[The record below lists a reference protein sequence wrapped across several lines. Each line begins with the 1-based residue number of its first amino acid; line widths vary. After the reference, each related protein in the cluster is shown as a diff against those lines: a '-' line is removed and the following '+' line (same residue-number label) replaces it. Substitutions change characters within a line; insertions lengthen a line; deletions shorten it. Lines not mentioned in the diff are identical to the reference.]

1 MKKTI
6 LSLVAISVLF
16 LAGCNNDSPTE
27 QKIVEHVTVQSVKIP
42 ESVQNGIANNEIKNA
57 QKEDQTVITDYLD
70 SMQTQESLSQNLLSA
85 IKTAP
90 LPSES
95 RDTSYTDLKNYSEEL
110 QAQIA
115 KMTEDLQN
123 GSASMSFVKT
133 PGKITDIP
141 NADGLELT
149 IPLISMN
156 VTASINQTTANVS
169 LAGDIKNGAIIS
181 IDCEKF
187 PAEQEE
193 IKSIKISE
201 EISNSIAI
209 NMKPNMTADSSNEP
223 AFDISGK
230 ATYITKYNLG
240 EVFVI
245 PLKDGLP
252 IAGKIFATVNLKL
265 KVEDIA
271 KLTKDFQ
278 DISEDAISSVANP
291 SLEVYKL
298 LKDYF
303 EIAEIQISVYD
314 LYGTKLFDYK
324 NINSFE
330 EILQDGFSE
339 TILEKLKELQNQFT
353 GL

>member
-1 MKKTI
+1 MKKI
-6 LSLVAISVLF
+6 IFSLITVSVLF

-42 ESVQNGIANNEIKNA
+42 ESVQSRIANNEIKNA

-110 QAQIA
+110 QAQIT
-115 KMTEDLQN
+115 KMTEDLQY

-156 VTASINQTTANVS
+156 VTASINQTTYNTS

-187 PAEQEE
+187 PTEQEE

-209 NMKPNMTADSSNEP
+209 NMKPNMTADSNEP

-245 PLKDGLP
+245 PLENGLP

-265 KVEDIA
+265 KVDDMA

-278 DISEDAISSVANP
+278 DLSGDAISSVANP

-298 LKDYF
+298 LKEYF

-324 NINSFE
+324 NIKSFE

-339 TILEKLKELQNQFT
+339 TILKKLKDLQNQFT

>member
-6 LSLVAISVLF
+6 LSLVAFSVLF

-57 QKEDQTVITDYLD
+57 QKEDQTVITNYLD

-95 RDTSYTDLKNYSEEL
+95 RDTSYTDLINYSEEL

-115 KMTEDLQN
+115 QMTEDLQN

-141 NADGLELT
+141 NADGIELT

-156 VTASINQTTANVS
+156 VTASINQTTYNVS

-187 PAEQEE
+187 PTEQEE

-209 NMKPNMTADSSNEP
+209 NMTADSSNEP

-230 ATYITKYNLG
+230 ATYITKYNIG

-265 KVEDIA
+265 KVDDIA

-278 DISEDAISSVANP
+278 DISEDAISSVSNP

-298 LKDYF
+298 LKEYF
-303 EIAEIQISVYD
+303 EVAEIQISVYD

>member
-1 MKKTI
+1 MKKI
-6 LSLVAISVLF
+6 IFSLITVSVLF
-16 LAGCNNDSPTE
+16 LAGCNNDSSPE

-42 ESVQNGIANNEIKNA
+42 ESVQSRIANNEIKNA

-141 NADGLELT
+141 KADGLELT

-156 VTASINQTTANVS
+156 VTASINQTTYNTS

-187 PAEQEE
+187 PTEQEE

-209 NMKPNMTADSSNEP
+209 NMKPNMTADSNEL

-339 TILEKLKELQNQFT
+339 TILKKLKELQNQFT

>member
-1 MKKTI
+1 MKKI
-6 LSLVAISVLF
+6 IFSLITVSVLF
-16 LAGCNNDSPTE
+16 LAGCNNDSSPE

-42 ESVQNGIANNEIKNA
+42 ESVQSRIANNEIKNA

-110 QAQIA
+110 QAQIT
-115 KMTEDLQN
+115 KMTEDLQY

-156 VTASINQTTANVS
+156 VTASINQTTYNTS

-187 PAEQEE
+187 PTEQEE

-209 NMKPNMTADSSNEP
+209 NMKPNMTADSNEP

-245 PLKDGLP
+245 PLENGLP

-265 KVEDIA
+265 KVDDMA

-278 DISEDAISSVANP
+278 DLSGDAISSVANP

-298 LKDYF
+298 LKEYF

-324 NINSFE
+324 NIKSFE

-339 TILEKLKELQNQFT
+339 TILKKLKDLQNQFT

>member
-6 LSLVAISVLF
+6 LSLVAVSVLF

-42 ESVQNGIANNEIKNA
+42 ESVQSGIANNEIKNA

-156 VTASINQTTANVS
+156 VTASINQTTYNTS

-187 PAEQEE
+187 PTEQEE

-209 NMKPNMTADSSNEP
+209 NMNPNMTADSNKP

-245 PLKDGLP
+245 PLEDGLP

-278 DISEDAISSVANP
+278 DLSGDAISSVANP

-330 EILQDGFSE
+330 EILKDGFSE
-339 TILEKLKELQNQFT
+339 TILEKLKELQNQCI

>member
-1 MKKTI
+1 MKKI
-6 LSLVAISVLF
+6 IFSLITVSVLF
-16 LAGCNNDSPTE
+16 LASCNNDSPAE

-42 ESVQNGIANNEIKNA
+42 ESVQSRIANNEIKNA

-110 QAQIA
+110 QAQIT
-115 KMTEDLQN
+115 KMTEDLQY

-156 VTASINQTTANVS
+156 VTASINQTTYNTS

-187 PAEQEE
+187 PTEQEE

-209 NMKPNMTADSSNEP
+209 NMKPNMTADSNEP

-240 EVFVI
+240 EVLVI
-245 PLKDGLP
+245 PLENGLP

-265 KVEDIA
+265 KVDDMA

-278 DISEDAISSVANP
+278 DLSGDAISSVANP

-298 LKDYF
+298 LKEYF

-324 NINSFE
+324 NIKSFE

-339 TILEKLKELQNQFT
+339 TILKKLKDLQNQFT

>member
-1 MKKTI
+1 MKKI
-6 LSLVAISVLF
+6 IFSLITVSVLF

-42 ESVQNGIANNEIKNA
+42 ESVQSRIANNEIKNA

-110 QAQIA
+110 QAKIA

-156 VTASINQTTANVS
+156 VTASINQTTYNTS

-187 PAEQEE
+187 PTEQEE

-209 NMKPNMTADSSNEP
+209 NMKPNMTADSNEP

-245 PLKDGLP
+245 PLENGLP

-265 KVEDIA
+265 KVDDMA

-278 DISEDAISSVANP
+278 DLSGDAISSVANP

-303 EIAEIQISVYD
+303 EIAEIQIRVYD
-314 LYGTKLFDYK
+314 LYETKLFDYK
-324 NINSFE
+324 NIKSCE

-339 TILEKLKELQNQFT
+339 TILKKLKDLQNQFT

>member
-1 MKKTI
+1 MKKI
-6 LSLVAISVLF
+6 IFSLITVSVLF

-42 ESVQNGIANNEIKNA
+42 ESVQSRIANNEIKNA

-85 IKTAP
+85 IKTAT

-110 QAQIA
+110 QAQIT
-115 KMTEDLQN
+115 KMTEDLQY

-156 VTASINQTTANVS
+156 VTASINQTTYNTS

-187 PAEQEE
+187 PTEQEE

-209 NMKPNMTADSSNEP
+209 NMKPNMTADSNEP

-245 PLKDGLP
+245 PLENGLP
-252 IAGKIFATVNLKL
+252 IAGKIFAMVNLKL
-265 KVEDIA
+265 KVDDMA

-278 DISEDAISSVANP
+278 DLSGDAISSVANP

-298 LKDYF
+298 LKEYF

-324 NINSFE
+324 NIKSFE

-339 TILEKLKELQNQFT
+339 TILKKLKDLQNQFT

>member
-6 LSLVAISVLF
+6 LSLVAVSVLF

-42 ESVQNGIANNEIKNA
+42 ESVQSGIANNEIKNA

-95 RDTSYTDLKNYSEEL
+95 RDTSYTDLKKYSEEL
-110 QAQIA
+110 QAQIE
-115 KMTEDLQN
+115 KMTADLQN
-123 GSASMSFVKT
+123 GSASMRFVKT

-156 VTASINQTTANVS
+156 VTASINQTTYNVS

-187 PAEQEE
+187 PTEQEE

-209 NMKPNMTADSSNEP
+209 IMKQNMTADSNEP

-245 PLKDGLP
+245 PLEDGLP

-265 KVEDIA
+265 KVDDMA

-278 DISEDAISSVANP
+278 GLSEDAISSVANP
-291 SLEVYKL
+291 NLEVYKL
-298 LKDYF
+298 LKEYF

>member
-1 MKKTI
+1 MKKI
-6 LSLVAISVLF
+6 IFSLITVSVLF
-16 LAGCNNDSPTE
+16 LAGCNNESPTE

-42 ESVQNGIANNEIKNA
+42 ESVQSRIANNEIKNA

-110 QAQIA
+110 QAQIT
-115 KMTEDLQN
+115 KMTEDLQY

-156 VTASINQTTANVS
+156 VTASINQTTYNTS

-187 PAEQEE
+187 PTEQEE

-209 NMKPNMTADSSNEP
+209 NMKPNMTADSNEP

-245 PLKDGLP
+245 PLENGLP
-252 IAGKIFATVNLKL
+252 IAGKIFAMVNLKL
-265 KVEDIA
+265 KVDDMA

-278 DISEDAISSVANP
+278 DLSGDAISSVANP
-291 SLEVYKL
+291 SLAVSKL
-298 LKDYF
+298 LQAYF
-303 EIAEIQISVYD
+303 ELASLHIHVYD

-324 NINSFE
+324 NIKSFE

-339 TILEKLKELQNQFT
+339 TILKKLKDLQNQFT

>member
-1 MKKTI
+1 MKKI
-6 LSLVAISVLF
+6 IFSLITVSVLF
-16 LAGCNNDSPTE
+16 LASCNNDSSPE

-42 ESVQNGIANNEIKNA
+42 ESVQSRIANNEIKNA

-110 QAQIA
+110 QAQIT
-115 KMTEDLQN
+115 KMTEDLQY

-156 VTASINQTTANVS
+156 VTASINQTTYNTS

-187 PAEQEE
+187 PTEQEE

-209 NMKPNMTADSSNEP
+209 NMKPNMTADSNEP

-245 PLKDGLP
+245 PLKNGLP
-252 IAGKIFATVNLKL
+252 IAGKIFAMVNLKL
-265 KVEDIA
+265 KVDDMA

-278 DISEDAISSVANP
+278 DLSGDAISSVANP

-298 LKDYF
+298 LKEYF

-324 NINSFE
+324 NIKSFE

-339 TILEKLKELQNQFT
+339 TILKKLKDLQNQFT

>member
-1 MKKTI
+1 MKKI
-6 LSLVAISVLF
+6 IFSLITVSVLF
-16 LAGCNNDSPTE
+16 LASCNNDSSPE

-42 ESVQNGIANNEIKNA
+42 ESVQSRIANNEIKNA

-209 NMKPNMTADSSNEP
+209 NMKPNMTADSNEP

-265 KVEDIA
+265 KVDDMA

-278 DISEDAISSVANP
+278 DLSGDAISSVANP

-298 LKDYF
+298 LKEYF

-324 NINSFE
+324 NIKSFE

-339 TILEKLKELQNQFT
+339 TILKKLKDLQNQFT

>member
-1 MKKTI
+1 MKKI
-6 LSLVAISVLF
+6 IFSLITVSVLF
-16 LAGCNNDSPTE
+16 LASCNNDSSPE
-27 QKIVEHVTVQSVKIP
+27 QKIVEPVTANSIEIP
-42 ESVQNGIANNEIKNA
+42 ESVQSRIANNEIKNA

-110 QAQIA
+110 QAQIT
-115 KMTEDLQN
+115 KMTEDLQY

-156 VTASINQTTANVS
+156 VTASINQTTYNTS

-187 PAEQEE
+187 PTEQEE

-209 NMKPNMTADSSNEP
+209 NMKPNMTADSNEP

-245 PLKDGLP
+245 PLENGLP
-252 IAGKIFATVNLKL
+252 IAGKIFAMVNLKL
-265 KVEDIA
+265 KVDDMA

-278 DISEDAISSVANP
+278 DLSGDAISSVANP

-298 LKDYF
+298 LKEYF

-324 NINSFE
+324 NIKSFE

-339 TILEKLKELQNQFT
+339 TILKKLKDLQNQFT

>member
-1 MKKTI
+1 MKKI
-6 LSLVAISVLF
+6 IFSLITVSVLF
-16 LAGCNNDSPTE
+16 LAGCNNDSSPE

-42 ESVQNGIANNEIKNA
+42 ESVQSGIGNNEIKNA

-110 QAQIA
+110 QAKIA

-141 NADGLELT
+141 KADGLELT

-156 VTASINQTTANVS
+156 VTASINQTTYNTS

-187 PAEQEE
+187 PTEQEE

-209 NMKPNMTADSSNEP
+209 NMKPNMTADSNEP

-245 PLKDGLP
+245 PLENGLP

-265 KVEDIA
+265 KVDDMA

-278 DISEDAISSVANP
+278 DLSGDAISSVANP

-298 LKDYF
+298 LKEYF

>member
-1 MKKTI
+1 MKKI
-6 LSLVAISVLF
+6 IFSLITVSVLF

-42 ESVQNGIANNEIKNA
+42 ESVQSRIANNEIKNA

-110 QAQIA
+110 QAQIT
-115 KMTEDLQN
+115 KMTEDLQY

-156 VTASINQTTANVS
+156 VTASINQTTYNTS

-187 PAEQEE
+187 PTEQEE

-209 NMKPNMTADSSNEP
+209 NMKPNMTADSNEP

-245 PLKDGLP
+245 PLENGLP
-252 IAGKIFATVNLKL
+252 IAGKIFAMVNLKL
-265 KVEDIA
+265 KVDDMA

-278 DISEDAISSVANP
+278 DLSGDAISSVANP

-298 LKDYF
+298 LKEYF

-324 NINSFE
+324 NIKSFE

-339 TILEKLKELQNQFT
+339 TILKKLKDLQNQFT

>member
-1 MKKTI
+1 MKKI
-6 LSLVAISVLF
+6 IFSLITVSVLF
-16 LAGCNNDSPTE
+16 LAGCNNDSPVE

-42 ESVQNGIANNEIKNA
+42 ESVQSRIANNEIKNA

-90 LPSES
+90 FPSES

-110 QAQIA
+110 QAQIT
-115 KMTEDLQN
+115 KMTEDLQY

-156 VTASINQTTANVS
+156 VTASINQTTYNTS
-169 LAGDIKNGAIIS
+169 LAGDIKNGASIS

-187 PAEQEE
+187 PTEQEE

-209 NMKPNMTADSSNEP
+209 NMKPNMTADSNEP

-245 PLKDGLP
+245 PLENGLP

-265 KVEDIA
+265 KVDDMA

-278 DISEDAISSVANP
+278 DLSGDAISSVANP

-298 LKDYF
+298 LKEYF

-324 NINSFE
+324 NIKSFE

-339 TILEKLKELQNQFT
+339 TILKKLKDLQNQFT

>member
-1 MKKTI
+1 MKKI
-6 LSLVAISVLF
+6 IFSLITVSVLF

-42 ESVQNGIANNEIKNA
+42 ESVQSGIANNEIKNA
-57 QKEDQTVITDYLD
+57 QKEDQTVITNYLD
-70 SMQTQESLSQNLLSA
+70 SMQTQESLSQNLLST

-110 QAQIA
+110 QAQMK

-156 VTASINQTTANVS
+156 VTASINQTTYNTS

-187 PAEQEE
+187 PTEQEE

-209 NMKPNMTADSSNEP
+209 NMKPNMTADSNEL

>member
-42 ESVQNGIANNEIKNA
+42 ESVQSRIANNEIKNA
-57 QKEDQTVITDYLD
+57 QKKDQTVITDYLD

-110 QAQIA
+110 QAQIT
-115 KMTEDLQN
+115 KMTEDLQY

-156 VTASINQTTANVS
+156 VTASINQTTYNTS

-187 PAEQEE
+187 PTEQEE

-209 NMKPNMTADSSNEP
+209 NMKPNMTADSNKP

-245 PLKDGLP
+245 PLKNGLP

-265 KVEDIA
+265 KVDDMA

-278 DISEDAISSVANP
+278 DLSGDAISSVANP

-298 LKDYF
+298 LKEYF

-324 NINSFE
+324 NIKSFE

-339 TILEKLKELQNQFT
+339 TILKKLKDLQNQFT

>member
-1 MKKTI
+1 MKKI
-6 LSLVAISVLF
+6 IFSLITVSVLF
-16 LAGCNNDSPTE
+16 LASCNNDSSPE

-42 ESVQNGIANNEIKNA
+42 DSVQSRIANNEIKNA

-110 QAQIA
+110 QAQIT
-115 KMTEDLQN
+115 KMTEDLQY

-156 VTASINQTTANVS
+156 VTASINQTTYNTS

-187 PAEQEE
+187 PTEQEE

-209 NMKPNMTADSSNEP
+209 NMKPNMTADSNEP

-245 PLKDGLP
+245 PLKNGLP
-252 IAGKIFATVNLKL
+252 IAGKIFAMVNLKL
-265 KVEDIA
+265 KVDDMA

-278 DISEDAISSVANP
+278 DLSGDAISSVANP

-298 LKDYF
+298 LKEYF

-324 NINSFE
+324 NIKSFE

-339 TILEKLKELQNQFT
+339 TILKKLKDLQNQFT

>member
-42 ESVQNGIANNEIKNA
+42 ESVQSGIANNEIKNA

-156 VTASINQTTANVS
+156 VTASINQTTYNTS

-187 PAEQEE
+187 PTEQEE

-209 NMKPNMTADSSNEP
+209 NMNPNMTADSNKP

-245 PLKDGLP
+245 PLEDGLP

-265 KVEDIA
+265 KVEDMA

-278 DISEDAISSVANP
+278 GLSEDAISSVANP

-330 EILQDGFSE
+330 EILKDGFSE
-339 TILEKLKELQNQFT
+339 TILEKLKELQNQCI

>member
-1 MKKTI
+1 MKKI
-6 LSLVAISVLF
+6 IFSLITVSVLF
-16 LAGCNNDSPTE
+16 LASCNNDSPAE

-42 ESVQNGIANNEIKNA
+42 ESVQSRIANNEIKNA

-110 QAQIA
+110 QAQIT
-115 KMTEDLQN
+115 KMTEDLQY

-156 VTASINQTTANVS
+156 VTASINQTTYNTS

-187 PAEQEE
+187 PTEQEE

-209 NMKPNMTADSSNEP
+209 NMKPNMTADSNEP

-245 PLKDGLP
+245 PLENGLP

-265 KVEDIA
+265 KVDDMA

-278 DISEDAISSVANP
+278 DLSGDAISSVANP

-298 LKDYF
+298 LKEYF

-324 NINSFE
+324 NIKSFE

-339 TILEKLKELQNQFT
+339 TILKKLKDLQNQFT